1 MLYLSAM
8 VLPQVQHL
16 SPHLVGALASWNR
29 SVMLVSMSA
38 APRWSGHEACECC
51 VKWQTSSCAWACRV
65 MLIDNEKHT
74 EKLVVEAITTVVGVD
89 DLHAKNCFQTSKQLG
104 QALITSCLK
113 EHAEFYAEQIQRKGV
128 SATIEPDSTTL

>member
-1 MLYLSAM
+1 
-8 VLPQVQHL
+8 
-16 SPHLVGALASWNR
+16 
-29 SVMLVSMSA
+29 MS
-38 APRWSGHEACECC
+38 S
-51 VKWQTSSCAWACRV
+51 WACRV